1 MKKIALI
8 SFFILTISVVFAL
21 DIDADIL
28 RKVNTERVK
37 SLDAFFIL
45 LSFSAEYLHLLVP
58 VCIVLWGL
66 FKRITTIRDKGVFI
80 MVVLTLNSIISYLL
94 KISFDRVRP
103 FKAYDYI
110 EKISVGGSSSFPSG
124 HTMSAITLALAVS
137 LLYKNKYIQTL
148 AFVWAILVGY
158 SRMHCGV
165 HYFTDVMAGALV
177 GLVATYSFYHL
188 FRKKNWL
195 I

>member
-1 MKKIALI
+1 MKKIALL
-8 SFFILTISVVFAL
+8 SFFVLIISVVFAL

-28 RKVNTERVK
+28 RKVNTERIK
-37 SLDAFFIL
+37 SLDEFFIM
-45 LSFSAEYLHLLVP
+45 LSFSAEYLHLLIP
-58 VCIVLWGL
+58 ICIVFWGL
-66 FKRITTIRDKGVFI
+66 FKKDPSIRNKGLFI
-80 MVVLTLNSIISYLL
+80 MIVLTINSIISYLL

-103 FKAYDYI
+103 FNAYDFI

-137 LLYKNKYIQTL
+137 LLYKNKYIQTSV
-148 AFVWAILVGY
+148 FVWAILVGY

-165 HYFTDVMAGALV
+165 HYFTDVMAGAMI
-177 GLVATYSFYHL
+177 GLIATYGCYQL
-188 FRKKNWL
+188 FHKKNWL